1 MPQIIK
7 NGQSLALSVLPGQ
20 SLRVDTI
27 AGAYSAQVIGGTNAG
42 TVLAT
47 NSTAS
52 ATHGPYATGAVIRLT
67 AGTPSVVSF
76 DVAVTPIDGVPVGA
90 VLYGTSAPSDSDG
103 RPDGTIYIQTE
114 A

>member
-1 MPQIIK
+1 MPQTIK
-7 NGQSLALSVLPGQ
+7 NGQGFDVTVSPGQ

-67 AGTPSVVSF
+67 AGNPSVVSF
-76 DVAVTPIDGVPVGA
+76 DVAATPIDGVPVGD
-90 VLYGTSAPSDSDG
+90 VLVGTSAPSNSDG
-103 RPDGTIYIQTE
+103 RPDGTIYIQT

>member
-1 MPQIIK
+1 MPQTIR
-7 NGQSLALSVLPGQ
+7 NGQGFDVTVTAGQ

-27 AGAYSAQVIGGTNAG
+27 AGSYSATIIGGTSAG

-47 NSTAS
+47 NSTDS

-67 AGTPSVVSF
+67 AGTPSIVSF
-76 DVAVTPIDGVPVGA
+76 DVAASPIDGIPVGA

-103 RPDGTIYIQTE
+103 RPDGTIYIQT

>member
-7 NGQSLALSVLPGQ
+7 NGQSLDVSVLAGQ

-27 AGAYSAQVIGGTNAG
+27 AGAYSATVTEGTNAR

-47 NSTAS
+47 NSTDS

-67 AGTPSVVSF
+67 AGSPSVVSF
-76 DVAVTPIDGVPVGA
+76 DVAVTPIDGAQVGL
-90 VLYGTSAPSDSDG
+90 VLYGTTTPADSDG
-103 RPDGTIYIQTE
+103 RPDGTIYIQT
-114 A
+114 AA